1 MVKAGDGSA
10 CSGAVQYGQQYGL
23 FSGDQRLD
31 IGTSALW
38 DQASSATR
46 LHLEAEAWYLY
57 LETEYIVKINC
68 NNFSIFYQAIN

>member
-1 MVKAGDGSA
+1 MSRLVVKAGDGSD

-31 IGTSALW
+31 IGTGALW

-46 LHLEAEAWYLY
+46 LHLEAEA
-57 LETEYIVKINC
+57 
-68 NNFSIFYQAIN
+68 